1 MALVIELVNINKNY
15 KTEGDEEIQVLKNIS
30 LQIESGEFLAI
41 TGPSGSGK
49 STLMHLIGLLDK
61 PTSGEIKVDGEKI
74 ESFSQSKL
82 SKIRNSKIGFVFQS
96 FNLLKKT
103 SALDNVAMPLV
114 YANVPSIER
123 LIRAKEELVL
133 VGLGDKLTNT
143 PAQLSGGQQQRVA
156 IARALINEPSL
167 ILADEPTGNLDS
179 VSGQQILELFTALN
193 NQGKTIIIVT
203 HDPKV
208 AKATKRIV
216 SIIDGQVLS
225 DEINTPFFKK
235 DK

>member
-114 YANVPSIER
+114 YANVPSKER